1 MPKYFV
7 ETLVAYTQI
16 VEANSQREAELKGY
30 DWTELPENDG
40 VDSIKVTEITNAMS

>member
-1 MPKYFV
+1 MPKYIV

-16 VEANSQREAELKGY
+16 VEADSPQEAERKGY

-40 VDSIKVTEITNAMS
+40 VDSIKVMEVINGMP